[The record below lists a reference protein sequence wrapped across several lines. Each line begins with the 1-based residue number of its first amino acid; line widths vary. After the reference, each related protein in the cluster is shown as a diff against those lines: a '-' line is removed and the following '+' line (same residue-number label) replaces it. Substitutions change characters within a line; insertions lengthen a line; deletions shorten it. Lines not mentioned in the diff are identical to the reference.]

1 MRMMG
6 SVSSHSVSGR
16 LKGATDTIL
25 GTGADTADVIC
36 DTRSGTLLT
45 FILLFVVGWIPTIG
59 QMVAGYVGG
68 RRSGSPYRGL
78 FATSVAT
85 ACFLVILTL
94 VALLLDS
101 INGALSVDYQAEID
115 ALSQQSTLLATFAAS
130 ALEYLRALF
139 GGSGLSIAYASY
151 LITPVFGVIGGVV
164 SNQMQKELRYIIR
177 TAGGTSAQ
185 RIRSMERHGRGKP
198 MGFSYSQISA
208 ISAEPSMHVQPT
220 QVIQSTMVTNV
231 SDTKERIERPTKSAD
246 TTVEICADVATTV
259 MTQKSNPFDS
269 ILSVQKKKAESGET
283 VNTSTMDDSV
293 SDDDQYL

>member
-1 MRMMG
+1 MRMTG
-6 SVSSHSVSGR
+6 SVSSRSVSSR

-25 GTGADTADVIC
+25 GTGADTADVVC

-45 FILLFVVGWIPTIG
+45 FVLLFVVGWIPTIG

-85 ACFLVILTL
+85 ACFLVVLTL
-94 VALLLDS
+94 IALLLDS

-115 ALSQQSTLLATFAAS
+115 ALSEQSTLLAGFAAS

-139 GGSGLSIAYASY
+139 GGRGLSIAYASY
-151 LITPVFGVIGGVV
+151 LITPVFGIIGGVV

-185 RIRSMERHGRGKP
+185 RIRSMERYRHGRS

-208 ISAEPSMHVQPT
+208 ISAEPSAHVQP
-220 QVIQSTMVTNV
+220 IQSSMVTNV
-231 SDTKERIERPTKSAD
+231 SDTKVRIDERQTRIAD
-246 TTVEICADVATTV
+246 APAELCTDSATTV
-259 MTQKSNPFDS
+259 TTQKVNPFDS
-269 ILSVQKKKAESGET
+269 ILSVQKKKAEST
-283 VNTSTMDDSV
+283 DTFNTSTMDDPV